1 MIVGSDFGCLD
12 NGWKLDMNLPARLEF
27 AGAGFD
33 LGDSGMTV

>member
-12 NGWKLDMNLPARLEF
+12 NGWKLDLNLLVQV
-27 AGAGFD
+27 FD